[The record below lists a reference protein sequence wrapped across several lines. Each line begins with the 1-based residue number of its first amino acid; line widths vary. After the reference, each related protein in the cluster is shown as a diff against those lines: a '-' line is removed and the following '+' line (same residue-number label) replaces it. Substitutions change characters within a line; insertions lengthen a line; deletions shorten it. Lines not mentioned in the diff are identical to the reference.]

1 MKTKDWEALMIVTD
15 GSFFSGCLIVFCL
28 IVFALFFM
36 GYFVS
41 KWLGLL
47 GTHYD
52 MLGPLIVFCV
62 LWWFIRYRR
71 KKEKEK
77 SRRYIEGLED
87 YD

>member
-1 MKTKDWEALMIVTD
+1 MKTQGWEALMIVSD
-15 GSFFSGCLIVFCL
+15 GPFFSGCLIAFCL
-28 IVFALFFM
+28 IVFALFFA
-36 GYFVS
+36 GHYIS
-41 KWLGLL
+41 RWLGLE
-47 GTHYD
+47 GTDYY
-52 MLGPLIVFCV
+52 MLGPLIVFGA

>member
-1 MKTKDWEALMIVTD
+1 MIVTD
-15 GSFFSGCLIVFCL
+15 GPFFSGFLLVFCL
-28 IVFALFFM
+28 IVFALEFI
-36 GYFVS
+36 GLLIS
-41 KWLGLL
+41 KWLGLD
-47 GTHYD
+47 GTSFYFV
-52 MLGPLIVFCV
+52 GPLIVYCA

>member
-15 GSFFSGCLIVFCL
+15 GPFFSGCLLVFCM
-28 IVFALFFM
+28 IVGALFFI
-36 GYFVS
+36 GVLIT
-41 KWLGLL
+41 KWLGLE
-47 GTHYD
+47 GTD
-52 MLGPLIVFCV
+52 FQMVGPLIVFCA

>member
-1 MKTKDWEALMIVTD
+1 MIVTD
-15 GSFFSGCLIVFCL
+15 GPFFSGCLIAFCM
-28 IVFALFFM
+28 IVFALFAM

-47 GTHYD
+47 GTQFE
-52 MLGPLIVFCV
+52 MVGPLIVFCA

-87 YD
+87 YDD